1 MRTGKNCL
9 ARVGIA
15 AAAIAAVASPAAAA
29 ASREQLLSVIS
40 SPYLLGAA
48 RIGALYGTVTSGYR
62 SLEHNRA
69 VGGMPRSYHLQG
81 RALDVQRRPGV
92 SHAMIDAALRRAGY
106 NLIESL
112 DEIDHSHFAFGDA
125 VNGRYARPAVSV
137 VATSPAPAPPPK
149 PAEPALLADVHGS
162 LVIDDRKSQANGG
175 VAGVP

>member
-1 MRTGKNCL
+1 MPSRMSFL
-9 ARVGIA
+9 ARVGSTV
-15 AAAIAAVASPAAAA
+15 AVTALVAVPAAA

-48 RIGALYGTVTSGYR
+48 RIGAQYGTVTSGYR

-81 RALDVQRRPGV
+81 RALDVQRRAGV
-92 SHAMIDAALRRAGY
+92 THAMIDAALRRAGY

-125 VNGRYARPAVSV
+125 AATGYARPVTIAGARPV
-137 VATSPAPAPPPK
+137 APPPAK
-149 PAEPALLADVHGS
+149 PAEPALLADVHGW
-162 LVIDDRKSQANGG
+162 LVIDDRKGQANGG

>member
-1 MRTGKNCL
+1 MPNLAPLPLRLVACL
-9 ARVGIA
+9 CVLLPA
-15 AAAIAAVASPAAAA
+15 PAAAA
-29 ASREQLLSVIS
+29 ASLDPLLSVIS

-48 RIGALYGTVTSGYR
+48 RIGAQYGIVTSGYR

-92 SHAMIDAALRRAGY
+92 THAMVDAALRRAGY

-125 VNGRYARPAVSV
+125 VNGRFPRAVVTVAAAR
-137 VATSPAPAPPPK
+137 PAPPPAPAK

-162 LVIDDRKSQANGG
+162 LVIDDHHGQGDGG